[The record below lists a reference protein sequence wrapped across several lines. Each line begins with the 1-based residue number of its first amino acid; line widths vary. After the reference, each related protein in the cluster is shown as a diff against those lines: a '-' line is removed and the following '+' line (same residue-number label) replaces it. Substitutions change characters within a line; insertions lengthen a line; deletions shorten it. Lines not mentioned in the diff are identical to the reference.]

1 MNVKRWIIPFAITGV
16 LLGGNT
22 FVNAQD
28 NYYYT
33 QGNSVETVK
42 ANEVLQA
49 GTVIPATLVTR
60 MTSDSMD
67 SVVIAVVRQNIYDS
81 VSGKNILIPAGS
93 RLIGEPYSFEKS
105 RLNLSFSRIIFPN
118 GHSVQLP
125 DYKAMDSLGQTGL
138 KDKYTRHTWIKV
150 RSVLTGAILAGAT
163 TMSTKNTSRTT
174 TYNNGNSTTYTESA
188 GDAAVKGAVAELI
201 SGITNLAKQDQDVV
215 PTGTIREGYQFNV
228 VLDTDIQIRPYTK

>member
-1 MNVKRWIIPFAITGV
+1 
-16 LLGGNT
+16 
-22 FVNAQD
+22 
-28 NYYYT
+28 
-33 QGNSVETVK
+33 
-42 ANEVLQA
+42 
-49 GTVIPATLVTR
+49 
-60 MTSDSMD
+60 
-67 SVVIAVVRQNIYDS
+67 
-81 VSGKNILIPAGS
+81 
-93 RLIGEPYSFEKS
+93 
-105 RLNLSFSRIIFPN
+105 
-118 GHSVQLP
+118 
-125 DYKAMDSLGQTGL
+125 MDSLGQTGL